1 MYLAGIILHN
11 EKLFMFL
18 QERDWATTFMFAA
31 GCVLCVCYH
40 LMGLEHPLIIITTYR
55 MLIVVSMFVYFSKH
69 LNQYYRYYT
78 ICGEQSLE
86 IYVFHFFIIIGCS
99 SYNSA
104 WLEEITKLPIIF
116 QLSISM
122 SIAIC
127 IILPTLGIS
136 NIVNKN
142 KALRFILLGKRNN
155 K

>member
-11 EKLFMFL
+11 NNLFMFL
-18 QERDWATTFMFAA
+18 QERDWTTTLMFAS

-40 LMGLEHPLIIITTYR
+40 LMDLGHPLIIMTTYR
-55 MLIVVSMFVYFSKH
+55 ILIVIAMFVYFSKH
-69 LNQYYRYYT
+69 LNQYCRYFT

-99 SYNSA
+99 AYNTA
-104 WLEEITKLPIIF
+104 YLEEIAKLPFIF
-116 QLSISM
+116 QLWISISITVFIVL
-122 SIAIC
+122 S
-127 IILPTLGIS
+127 TLALS

-142 KALRFILLGKRNN
+142 KALRFILLGKN